1 MPYPYQ
7 LMKYNPLTR
16 QLLTDEGHLLKQ
28 LRCPRHV
35 AWDDLP
41 ADPAGQAHRP
51 CHLCDHT
58 IHDTAGMTDHD
69 LVRLLDREPHAC
81 LKIDLDQPNLTLTLH
96 ALAVEPKEQG

>member
-41 ADPAGQAHRP
+41 ADPAGQA
-51 CHLCDHT
+51 
-58 IHDTAGMTDHD
+58 
-69 LVRLLDREPHAC
+69 V
-81 LKIDLDQPNLTLTLH
+81 NLM
-96 ALAVEPKEQG
+96 LA